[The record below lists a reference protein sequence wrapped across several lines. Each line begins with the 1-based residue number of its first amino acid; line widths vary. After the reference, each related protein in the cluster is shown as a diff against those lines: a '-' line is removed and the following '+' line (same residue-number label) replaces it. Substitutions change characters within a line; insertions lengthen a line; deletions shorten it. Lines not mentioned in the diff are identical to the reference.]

1 MSELSSKNMKQTK
14 QLININE
21 NPFVLF
27 NKWFAEA
34 KQKEINNPNAMN
46 LATVGNDL
54 RPRSRI
60 VLLKSYDD
68 YGFVF
73 YTNLNSRKGIKIK
86 QNAYVVLNFFWK
98 TLLKQITIEGIAKVV
113 PDRIANEYYD
123 SRPEIS
129 RIGAWVSN
137 QSSELKNREELEKK
151 VTEYQKKFKGKKIPR
166 PLHWS
171 GYKVKPSLIE
181 FWHEMPFRLHDRV
194 EFSIS
199 KKGWT
204 GRRLYP

>member
-1 MSELSSKNMKQTK
+1 MNLTK

-21 NPFVLF
+21 NPFILF
-27 NKWFAEA
+27 EKWLAEA
-34 KQKEINNPNAMN
+34 KQKEINDFNAMN

-68 YGFVF
+68 SGFVF
-73 YTNLNSRKGIKIK
+73 YTNLDSRKGNKIK

-113 PDRIANEYYD
+113 PNRIANEYYD

-129 RIGAWVSN
+129 RIGAWASN
-137 QSSELKNREELEKK
+137 QSLELKNREELENK
-151 VTEYQKKFKGKKIPR
+151 VIKYQKKFKGKKIPR
-166 PLHWS
+166 PPYWS
-171 GYKVKPSLIE
+171 GYKVKPNLIE
-181 FWHEMPFRLHDRV
+181 FWQEMPFRLHDRV
-194 EFSIS
+194 EFIRS